1 MTDKEM
7 VLKDVHILVLVS
19 GTCEYVVSW
28 PGEIKVADG
37 ISFANQVLLK
47 WRHSCGLSGMDPMKA
62 RVLISGI
69 GRQKSQCQRDMA

>member
-37 ISFANQVLLK
+37 ISFANQVFLK
-47 WRHSCGLSGMDPMKA
+47 
-62 RVLISGI
+62 
-69 GRQKSQCQRDMA
+69 